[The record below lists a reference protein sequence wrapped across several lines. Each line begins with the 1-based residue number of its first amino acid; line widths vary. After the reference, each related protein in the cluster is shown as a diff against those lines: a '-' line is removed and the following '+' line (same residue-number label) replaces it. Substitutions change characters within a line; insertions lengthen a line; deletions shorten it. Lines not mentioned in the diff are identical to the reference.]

1 VKFNTGT
8 LANAATPSCGGAFLL
23 SNQPILD
30 GMSKSAASRR
40 LVVSD
45 RARGSPISSPGAGTA
60 SLPHN
65 RSGPVLFVER
75 LQSFIVA
82 SPKTAPCP
90 RALNS
95 SVKRRFALS
104 LDFFTSN

>member
-1 VKFNTGT
+1 

-23 SNQPILD
+23 SNQPIQD
-30 GMSKSAASRR
+30 GMTNGAASRR

-45 RARGSPISSPGAGTA
+45 SARGSPISWPSTGTA

-82 SPKTAPCP
+82 SPKP
-90 RALNS
+90 RRA
-95 SVKRRFALS
+95 RDR
-104 LDFFTSN
+104 